1 MYDARI
7 FNSSNEIASFINVN
21 EKNVKTLLQN
31 RVIPCITTGGEHRK
45 RYYTTELLIDYA
57 HKNIINKY
65 GLDNNT
71 SYKKAFLQ
79 KELNQK
85 VHLSF
90 ASHRCQVITVTN
102 QKGGVGKTTNTINI
116 AVALAKLGQKVLV
129 VDMDSQAQSSRYFKK
144 VSYKNRSILSIF
156 EQFKLND
163 DIEKS
168 YIKDKIVTFS
178 DFENEAYSLDILPS
192 EIKLAKMLELM
203 RMSNRPDTILDK
215 ILNYIKEDYDYIII
229 DTPPY
234 SGLSLEMSLF
244 ASDKVLLVSEADEFS
259 VEGLE
264 VTIQEINELNKNLNK
279 KIEIDGIFVN
289 AFSKHHNYANEALDD
304 IVDILLDKLNLNED
318 ALFVVRYSPSIIR
331 SSQAVQQSII
341 DYKIKVKESL
351 SLFQPML
358 EYAIKLILEQRKI

>member
-1 MYDARI
+1 MYDAKI

-90 ASHRCQVITVTN
+90 ASHSCQVITVTN

-304 IVDILLDKLNLNED
+304 IVDILLDKLNLDED

-358 EYAIKLILEQRKI
+358 EYAIKLILEQKKI